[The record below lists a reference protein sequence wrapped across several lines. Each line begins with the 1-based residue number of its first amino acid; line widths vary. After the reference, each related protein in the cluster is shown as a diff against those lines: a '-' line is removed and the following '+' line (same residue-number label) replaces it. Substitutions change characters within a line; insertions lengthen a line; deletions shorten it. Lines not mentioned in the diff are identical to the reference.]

1 MSTTRPATLTGIV
14 CLSGGLALFGVQD
27 LILKLLSGDYPL
39 HQAMVLRGLTAL
51 PLLYLMVRMNGDG
64 ARLFAPGWTAA
75 AARGVVSFLAYTSY
89 YLALVALPLAD
100 TIALYFSAPLMIVAL
115 SVVMLGERV
124 SLPRWIAVLVGFG
137 GVIIMVRPGS
147 AMFDGA
153 ALLAVGSGLAYALSM
168 ILARI
173 QGGSRSAAVLAF
185 HGNAVFLIG
194 ALLLAAVFGGGQFAG
209 DGHPSLQFMTRA
221 WVMPSPTD
229 ALLMASC
236 GVIAALGLTL
246 ITQAYRIAPSAAV
259 APFEYTLMIWGVAY
273 GWIFLGDWPDRT
285 AWTGIAVITGAGL
298 FVLLREGQERR
309 NAQIPAE

>member
-1 MSTTRPATLTGIV
+1 M
-14 CLSGGLALFGVQD
+14 
-27 LILKLLSGDYPL
+27 
-39 HQAMVLRGLTAL
+39 
-51 PLLYLMVRMNGDG
+51 
-64 ARLFAPGWTAA
+64 
-75 AARGVVSFLAYTSY
+75 VSFVAYTSY

-137 GVIIMVRPGS
+137 GVVIMVRPGS
-147 AMFDGA
+147 SMFDGA

-246 ITQAYRIAPSAAV
+246 ITQAYRIAP
-259 APFEYTLMIWGVAY
+259 
-273 GWIFLGDWPDRT
+273 
-285 AWTGIAVITGAGL
+285 
-298 FVLLREGQERR
+298 LRPWRPSNIR
-309 NAQIPAE
+309 S